1 MSSSSY
7 NYILSGSNDGG
18 NKCVLFVNGSTR
30 STDGGANGLSLRNDG
45 GNLNLGN
52 SGTNTTIYGTVTF
65 PQSIGGQRTTFRYDN
80 GGGIGPYLSLL
91 NRGSSAVNTATGIV
105 FGCDTSDAQLDGAAT
120 GDTGNGQ
127 IKVRNDGSDGGIMSF
142 NVHTGANFECM
153 KIVGN
158 LNSTRNA
165 TNGNTLAMKGGVA
178 FSAAGVA
185 IDKSWDNYPGLH
197 VFNTTGHSDTNQGEF
212 RFHGWNTSY
221 NSYPQASGSDFGVT
235 VVADGMTITSDQ
247 RRKTGITTITD
258 ALDTVSKLRGVSFTM
273 INREL
278 EPQTHMSMDNGKK
291 LGFIA
296 QEVIPLLPAAI
307 IDSGDHVK
315 PEENGYCDRYKMD
328 YAAITPVLVE
338 AIKELKSKNEALE
351 ARIAALESS

>member
-1 MSSSSY
+1 
-7 NYILSGSNDGG
+7 
-18 NKCVLFVNGSTR
+18 
-30 STDGGANGLSLRNDG
+30 
-45 GNLNLGN
+45 
-52 SGTNTTIYGTVTF
+52 
-65 PQSIGGQRTTFRYDN
+65 
-80 GGGIGPYLSLL
+80 
-91 NRGSSAVNTATGIV
+91 
-105 FGCDTSDAQLDGAAT
+105 
-120 GDTGNGQ
+120 
-127 IKVRNDGSDGGIMSF
+127 MSF
-142 NVHTGANFECM
+142 NVHTGGNFEAM

-158 LNSTRNA
+158 LNNRRNA
-165 TNGNTLAMKGGVA
+165 TNGNTAAMQGGVA

-221 NSYPQASGSDFGVT
+221 NSYPQASGSDFSVT

-278 EPQTHMSMDNGKK
+278 EPQTHLSLDNGKK

-328 YAAITPVLVE
+328 YGAITPVLVE